1 LTKNFTILIYY
12 TILIYNEADMVLG
25 YPPKEKGFVNKIN
38 PFRSLTGERAL
49 YRKDIPTGHIT
60 LSKNLIG

>member
-1 LTKNFTILIYY
+1 
-12 TILIYNEADMVLG
+12 MVLG